1 MYNLSAIIC
10 KNVEPNSPI
19 LQHHTCVI
27 LRYTCK
33 KRKITIYKKKI
44 ILRFFMYF
52 VGNTVILVILRS
64 SVLAI
69 NFIGTVVVIFVNFF
83 ITCKLC

>member
-1 MYNLSAIIC
+1 
-10 KNVEPNSPI
+10 
-19 LQHHTCVI
+19 
-27 LRYTCK
+27 
-33 KRKITIYKKKI
+33 
-44 ILRFFMYF
+44 MYF